1 MTEYELMKQFV
12 DVFKETTCRTVKD
25 GIIIYKPVKGT
36 THAKMFSIVYQWLK
50 ANGIEYEDKD
60 TCIFIPDNSIK
71 QLYVL
76 TKLGN

>member
-12 DVFKETTCRTVKD
+12 DMFKETTCRTVKD
-25 GIIIYKPVKGT
+25 GIVIYKPVGDT
-36 THAKMFSIVYQWLK
+36 PHAKMFIVVDQWLK
-50 ANGIEYEDKD
+50 ANGVVYEDKG
-60 TCIFIPDNSIK
+60 TCIFLPNSSVK